1 MASRGDIN
9 HLLQTNKFRE
19 VVKRLYGEEHLDN
32 QILRYEV
39 LLEEFTKNYG
49 GEIDRIYSS
58 PGRIELIGN
67 HTDHNNGKVL
77 CAAINM
83 DTLAAVQI
91 NTRSNIIRIASQGYP
106 VVEVDITQLNYIEE
120 EQGTSRAL
128 VKGVLRYFIDKGYK
142 IGAFNAATISG
153 VFKGA
158 GVSSSA
164 AFEVLVAEILNDL
177 YNNGEIDKME
187 KAKAAQFAEY
197 AYFGKPCGLMD
208 QSAVSLGG
216 VSFIDFEDI
225 NHPVVHNMKWSF
237 DISIVLVNT
246 EGDHANLTEHYADIK
261 KEMEAVAGFFGFK
274 TLRPVQ
280 ENNFYSKIGSLKYRF
295 SGRAILRAMHFFEEN
310 NRVDIAYKAINQNDI
325 KAFLRMINESGES
338 SYKKLQNC
346 FVPGEKEQSIPLSIS
361 ISRHFEGVK
370 AVRVHGG
377 GFAGTVLTFVEKDRA
392 EDYAEYMGQLYGKEN
407 VYIVNVRNDGT
418 SRVELI

>member
-1 MASRGDIN
+1 MASRGEVN
-9 HLLQTNKFRE
+9 RLLQTNKFAE
-19 VVKRLYGEEHLDN
+19 LVKKLYGIEHLDN

-39 LLEEFTKNYG
+39 LMEQFTKNFS

-91 NTRSNIIRIASQGYP
+91 NSNSNIIKIASQGFP
-106 VVEVDITQLNYIEE
+106 VVEVDINKLNFIEE
-120 EQGTSRAL
+120 EQGTSTAL
-128 VKGVLRYFIDKGYK
+128 VKGVLKNLKDNGYK
-142 IGAFNAATISG
+142 LGAFNAATITG

-164 AFEVLVAEILNDL
+164 AFEVLVAEIISDLFND
-177 YNNGEIDKME
+177 GGISKIE

-225 NHPVVHNMKWSF
+225 NHPFVNNMKWGF
-237 DISIVLVNT
+237 DMSIALINT
-246 EGDHANLTEHYADIK
+246 GGDHSELTEHYAAIK
-261 KEMEAVAGFFGFK
+261 EEMQVIAGYFGFK

-280 ENNFYSKIGSLKYRF
+280 EDVFYSKIGNLKYRF
-295 SGRAILRAMHFFEEN
+295 SGRAVLRAMHFFEEN
-310 NRVDIAYKAINQNDI
+310 NRVDIADRAIKQNDI
-325 KAFLRMINESGES
+325 KAFLKMINESGES

-346 FVPGEKEQSIPLSIS
+346 YVPGDITQSIPLAIS
-361 ISRHFEGVK
+361 IARHFDGVK

-377 GFAGTVLTFVEKDRA
+377 GFAGTIIAFIEKDKA
-392 EDYAEYMGQLYGKEN
+392 ENFAEYMRKLYGKDST
-407 VYIVNVRNDGT
+407 YIVNIRNEGT
-418 SRVELI
+418 TRVGLI